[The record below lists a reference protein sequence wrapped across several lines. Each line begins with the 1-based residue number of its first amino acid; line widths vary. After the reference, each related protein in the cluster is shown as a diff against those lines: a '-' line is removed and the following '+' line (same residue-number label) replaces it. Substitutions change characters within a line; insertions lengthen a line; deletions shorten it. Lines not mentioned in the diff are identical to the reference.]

1 MKFLKC
7 IGWFLI
13 AAGLFG
19 FGVTM
24 VDYISLEPQESA
36 MELAESISGIL
47 SPATLGSL
55 SILIG
60 LVLDRKST
68 RLNSSHSSV
77 SRMPSSA

>member
-13 AAGLFG
+13 ATGLFG

-24 VDYISLEPQESA
+24 VDYISLEPQEPA
-36 MELAESISGIL
+36 MELADSIVGTL
-47 SPATLGSL
+47 GPATLGSL

-60 LVLDRKST
+60 LVLVVF
-68 RLNSSHSSV
+68 NWV
-77 SRMPSSA
+77 SAKKTLSD

>member
-36 MELAESISGIL
+36 MELAESISGTL
-47 SPATLGSL
+47 GPATLGSL
-55 SILIG
+55 SVLIG
-60 LVLDRKST
+60 LVLVVF
-68 RLNSSHSSV
+68 NWV
-77 SRMPSSA
+77 SAKKTLSD

>member
-1 MKFLKC
+1 MKFFKC

-36 MELAESISGIL
+36 MELAESISGTL
-47 SPATLGSL
+47 SPAKLGSL

-60 LVLDRKST
+60 LVLVVF
-68 RLNSSHSSV
+68 NWV
-77 SRMPSSA
+77 SAKKTLSD

>member
-13 AAGLFG
+13 PAGLFG

-36 MELAESISGIL
+36 MELAESISGTL

-60 LVLDRKST
+60 LVLVVF
-68 RLNSSHSSV
+68 NWV
-77 SRMPSSA
+77 SAKKTLSD

>member
-24 VDYISLEPQESA
+24 VDYISLKPQESA
-36 MELAESISGIL
+36 MEFAESISGTL
-47 SPATLGSL
+47 GPATLGSL

-60 LVLDRKST
+60 LVLVVF
-68 RLNSSHSSV
+68 NWV
-77 SRMPSSA
+77 SAKKTLSD

>member
-24 VDYISLEPQESA
+24 VDYISLEPQGSA
-36 MELAESISGIL
+36 MELAESISGTL
-47 SPATLGSL
+47 GLATLGSL
-55 SILIG
+55 SVLIG
-60 LVLDRKST
+60 LVLVVF
-68 RLNSSHSSV
+68 NWV
-77 SRMPSSA
+77 SAKKTLSD

>member
-1 MKFLKC
+1 MKFFKC
-7 IGWFLI
+7 IGCFLI

-24 VDYISLEPQESA
+24 VDNISLEPQESA
-36 MELAESISGIL
+36 MELAESISGTL

-60 LVLDRKST
+60 LVLVVF
-68 RLNSSHSSV
+68 NWV
-77 SRMPSSA
+77 SAKKTLSD

>member
-24 VDYISLEPQESA
+24 VDYISLEPQESV
-36 MELAESISGIL
+36 MEFAESISGTL
-47 SPATLGSL
+47 GPATLGSL

-60 LVLDRKST
+60 LGIIFLVWIRSKKLKLRNINYSK
-68 RLNSSHSSV
+68 
-77 SRMPSSA
+77 

>member
-7 IGWFLI
+7 IGWFFI

-36 MELAESISGIL
+36 MELAESISGTL
-47 SPATLGSL
+47 SPATIGSL

-60 LVLDRKST
+60 LVLVVF
-68 RLNSSHSSV
+68 NWV
-77 SRMPSSA
+77 SAKKTLSD

>member
-36 MELAESISGIL
+36 MELAESISGTL
-47 SPATLGSL
+47 GPATFGSL
-55 SILIG
+55 SVLIG
-60 LVLDRKST
+60 LVLVVF
-68 RLNSSHSSV
+68 NWV
-77 SRMPSSA
+77 SAKKTLSD

>member
-36 MELAESISGIL
+36 MELAESISGTL
-47 SPATLGSL
+47 SPATIGSL

-60 LVLDRKST
+60 LVLVVF
-68 RLNSSHSSV
+68 NWV
-77 SRMPSSA
+77 SAKKTLSD

>member
-24 VDYISLEPQESA
+24 VDYISLEPKESA
-36 MELAESISGIL
+36 MEFAESISGTL
-47 SPATLGSL
+47 GPATFGSL

-60 LVLDRKST
+60 LVLVVF
-68 RLNSSHSSV
+68 NWV
-77 SRMPSSA
+77 SAKKTLSD

>member
-36 MELAESISGIL
+36 MELAESISGTL

-55 SILIG
+55 SVLIG
-60 LVLDRKST
+60 LVLVVF
-68 RLNSSHSSV
+68 NWV
-77 SRMPSSA
+77 SAKKTLSD

>member
-13 AAGLFG
+13 GAGLFG

-36 MELAESISGIL
+36 MEFAESISGTL
-47 SPATLGSL
+47 GPATLGSL
-55 SILIG
+55 SVLIG
-60 LVLDRKST
+60 LVLVVF
-68 RLNSSHSSV
+68 NWV
-77 SRMPSSA
+77 SAKKTLSD

>member
-13 AAGLFG
+13 PAGLFG

-36 MELAESISGIL
+36 MELAESISGTL

-55 SILIG
+55 SVLIG
-60 LVLDRKST
+60 LVLVVF
-68 RLNSSHSSV
+68 NWV
-77 SRMPSSA
+77 SAKKTLSD

>member
-24 VDYISLEPQESA
+24 VDYISLEPQGSA
-36 MELAESISGIL
+36 MELAESISGTL
-47 SPATLGSL
+47 GPATLGSL
-55 SILIG
+55 SVLIG
-60 LVLDRKST
+60 LVLVVF
-68 RLNSSHSSV
+68 NWV
-77 SRMPSSA
+77 SAKNTLSD

>member
-19 FGVTM
+19 FGVTI

-36 MELAESISGIL
+36 MEFAESISGTL
-47 SPATLGSL
+47 GPATLGSL
-55 SILIG
+55 SVLIG
-60 LVLDRKST
+60 LVLVVF
-68 RLNSSHSSV
+68 NWV
-77 SRMPSSA
+77 SAKKTLSD

>member
-24 VDYISLEPQESA
+24 VDYISLEPKESA
-36 MELAESISGIL
+36 MEFAESISGTL
-47 SPATLGSL
+47 GPATLGSL
-55 SILIG
+55 SVLIG
-60 LVLDRKST
+60 LVLVVF
-68 RLNSSHSSV
+68 NWV
-77 SRMPSSA
+77 SAKKTLSD

>member
-36 MELAESISGIL
+36 MEFAESISGTL
-47 SPATLGSL
+47 GPATLGSL

-60 LVLDRKST
+60 LVLVVF
-68 RLNSSHSSV
+68 NWV
-77 SRMPSSA
+77 SAKKTLSD

>member
-36 MELAESISGIL
+36 TELAESISGTL
-47 SPATLGSL
+47 GPATLGSL
-55 SILIG
+55 SVLIG
-60 LVLDRKST
+60 LVLVVF
-68 RLNSSHSSV
+68 NWV
-77 SRMPSSA
+77 SAKKTLSD

>member
-36 MELAESISGIL
+36 MEFAESISGTL
-47 SPATLGSL
+47 GPATLGSL
-55 SILIG
+55 SVLIG
-60 LVLDRKST
+60 LVLVVF
-68 RLNSSHSSV
+68 NWV
-77 SRMPSSA
+77 SAMKTLSD

>member
-24 VDYISLEPQESA
+24 VDYISLEPQGSA
-36 MELAESISGIL
+36 MEFAESISGTL
-47 SPATLGSL
+47 SPATIGSL
-55 SILIG
+55 SVLIG
-60 LVLDRKST
+60 LVLVVF
-68 RLNSSHSSV
+68 NWV
-77 SRMPSSA
+77 SAKKTLSD

>member
-1 MKFLKC
+1 MKFFKC

-36 MELAESISGIL
+36 MELAESISGTL
-47 SPATLGSL
+47 SPATIGSL

-60 LVLDRKST
+60 LVLVVF
-68 RLNSSHSSV
+68 NWV
-77 SRMPSSA
+77 SAKKTLSD

>member
-1 MKFLKC
+1 MKFFKC

-13 AAGLFG
+13 PAGLFG

-36 MELAESISGIL
+36 MELAESISGTL

-60 LVLDRKST
+60 LVLVVF
-68 RLNSSHSSV
+68 NWV
-77 SRMPSSA
+77 SAKKTLSD

>member
-1 MKFLKC
+1 MKFFKC

-36 MELAESISGIL
+36 MELAESISGTL
-47 SPATLGSL
+47 GPATLGSL
-55 SILIG
+55 SVLIG
-60 LVLDRKST
+60 LVLVVF
-68 RLNSSHSSV
+68 NWV
-77 SRMPSSA
+77 SAKKTLSD

>member
-36 MELAESISGIL
+36 TELAESISGTL
-47 SPATLGSL
+47 GPATLGSL
-55 SILIG
+55 SVLIG
-60 LVLDRKST
+60 LVLVVFSW
-68 RLNSSHSSV
+68 V
-77 SRMPSSA
+77 SAKKTLSD

>member
-36 MELAESISGIL
+36 MELAESISGTL
-47 SPATLGSL
+47 GPATFGSL
-55 SILIG
+55 SVLIG
-60 LVLDRKST
+60 LVLVVFSW
-68 RLNSSHSSV
+68 V
-77 SRMPSSA
+77 SAKKTLSD

>member
-24 VDYISLEPQESA
+24 VDYISLKPQESA
-36 MELAESISGIL
+36 MEFAESISGTL
-47 SPATLGSL
+47 GPATLGSL
-55 SILIG
+55 SVLIG
-60 LVLDRKST
+60 LVLVVF
-68 RLNSSHSSV
+68 NWV
-77 SRMPSSA
+77 SAKKTLSD

>member
-1 MKFLKC
+1 MKFLKY

-36 MELAESISGIL
+36 MEFAESISGTL
-47 SPATLGSL
+47 GPATLGSL
-55 SILIG
+55 SVLIG
-60 LVLDRKST
+60 LVLVVF
-68 RLNSSHSSV
+68 NWV
-77 SRMPSSA
+77 SAKKTLSD

>member
-7 IGWFLI
+7 IGWFFI

-36 MELAESISGIL
+36 MEFAESISGTL
-47 SPATLGSL
+47 GPATLGSL
-55 SILIG
+55 SVLIG
-60 LVLDRKST
+60 LVLVVF
-68 RLNSSHSSV
+68 NWV
-77 SRMPSSA
+77 SAKKTLSD